1 MILFDIFRWFA
12 IIQGFWLYWLFF
24 KRKTYYE
31 DGNPRRK
38 SRRFKGGKLIISNH
52 VSVLDFMVNMYV
64 VLPRKL
70 WVVASEH
77 AYRNKLQGFG
87 MKFFGGIP
95 CDRRIR
101 SMRFMEKSVEV
112 LKRGGLVQIF
122 PEGMERY
129 DGTIGPF
136 FQSYLVIAHRADV
149 PIIPIV
155 TDGSY
160 GFGKRTHILIGNEID
175 VRDYVKTEG
184 PIIPREELAAAN
196 EAIHAR
202 FLALKDELDARIQ
215 ADKTAKAEKK
225 ASKNPRKTP
234 ENRQKTAENTP
245 EKIASE
251 GRKDG
256 K

>member
-38 SRRFKGGKLIISNH
+38 SRRFKGPKLIISNH
-52 VSVLDFMVNMYV
+52 YCVLDFMLNMFL

-87 MKFFGGIP
+87 MRFFGGIP

-101 SMRFMEKSVEV
+101 SMRFMERSVEV

-122 PEGMERY
+122 PEGKNTD
-129 DGTIGPF
+129 DGLIGPF
-136 FQSYLVIAHRADV
+136 YASYIVIAHRAGV
-149 PIIPIV
+149 PIIPIM
-155 TDGSY
+155 TDGNY
-160 GFGKRTHILIGNEID
+160 GFFKRTHVLVGNEID
-175 VRDYVKTEG
+175 LKDYITAEG
-184 PIIPREELAAAN
+184 PIIPRDQLESAN
-196 EAIHAR
+196 EAIR
-202 FLALKDELDARIQ
+202 GKVLALKADLDARV
-215 ADKTAKAEKK
+215 AAEK
-225 ASKNPRKTP
+225 SKRSK
-234 ENRQKTAENTP
+234 
-245 EKIASE
+245 
-251 GRKDG
+251 RKDG
-256 K
+256 N

>member
-38 SRRFKGGKLIISNH
+38 SRRFKGPKLIISNH
-52 VSVLDFMVNMYV
+52 YCVLDFMLNLFL

-87 MKFFGGIP
+87 MRFFGGIP

-112 LKRGGLVQIF
+112 LKNGGMVQIF
-122 PEGMERY
+122 PEGRNTD
-129 DGTIGPF
+129 DGLLGPF
-136 FQSYLVIAHRADV
+136 YASYIVIAHRAGV

-155 TDGSY
+155 TDGNY
-160 GFGKRTHILIGNEID
+160 GFFKRTHVLVGNEID
-175 VRDYVKTEG
+175 LKDYITAEG
-184 PIIPREELAAAN
+184 PIIPRDQLESAN
-196 EAIHAR
+196 EAIRNHV
-202 FLALKDELDARIQ
+202 LALKSDLDARV
-215 ADKTAKAEKK
+215 AAEK
-225 ASKNPRKTP
+225 NRKT
-234 ENRQKTAENTP
+234 K
-245 EKIASE
+245 
-251 GRKDG
+251 RKDG
-256 K
+256 N

>member
-31 DGNPRRK
+31 DGNPHRK
-38 SRRFKGGKLIISNH
+38 SRRFKGPKLIISNH
-52 VSVLDFMVNMYV
+52 YCVLDFMLNMFL

-87 MKFFGGIP
+87 MRFFGGIP

-112 LKRGGLVQIF
+112 LKNGGMVQIF
-122 PEGMERY
+122 PEGRNTD
-129 DGTIGPF
+129 DGLIGPF
-136 FQSYLVIAHRADV
+136 YASYIVIAHRAGV

-155 TDGSY
+155 TDGNY
-160 GFGKRTHILIGNEID
+160 GFFKRTHVLVGNEID
-175 VRDYVKTEG
+175 LKDYITAEG
-184 PIIPREELAAAN
+184 PIIPRDQLESAN
-196 EAIHAR
+196 EAIR
-202 FLALKDELDARIQ
+202 DRVLALKADLDARV
-215 ADKTAKAEKK
+215 AAEK
-225 ASKNPRKTP
+225 SKKS
-234 ENRQKTAENTP
+234 K
-245 EKIASE
+245 
-251 GRKDG
+251 RKDG
-256 K
+256 N

>member
-1 MILFDIFRWFA
+1 MIFFDIFRWFA

-31 DGNPRRK
+31 DGNRK
-38 SRRFKGGKLIISNH
+38 KRSRRFKGAKLIISNH
-52 VSVLDFMVNMYV
+52 VSVLDYILNMYV

-101 SMRFMEKSVEV
+101 SMRFVEQSVKV
-112 LKRGGLVQIF
+112 LKRGGVVQIF

-129 DGTIGPF
+129 DGLVGPF
-136 FQSYLVIAHRADV
+136 YPSYLVIAHRGDA

-155 TDGSY
+155 TDGRY
-160 GFGKRTHILIGNEID
+160 GFCKRTHILIGNEIN
-175 VRDYVKTEG
+175 VKDYIKTEG

-196 EAIHAR
+196 EAIHEK
-202 FLALKDELDARIQ
+202 FLALKADLDARIA
-215 ADKTAKAEKK
+215 ADKAAKAARK
-225 ASKNPRKTP
+225 SKRRKT
-234 ENRQKTAENTP
+234 
-245 EKIASE
+245 
-251 GRKDG
+251 GKDG
-256 K
+256 E

>member
-1 MILFDIFRWFA
+1 MILLDIFRWFA

-31 DGNPRRK
+31 DGNSRHK
-38 SRRFKGGKLIISNH
+38 ARRFKGGKLIISNH
-52 VSVLDFMVNMYV
+52 KSVLDFMLNMYV

-87 MKFFGGIP
+87 MMFFGGIP

-101 SMRFMEKSVEV
+101 SMRFMEKSAEV
-112 LKRGGLVQIF
+112 LKKGGLVQIF

-129 DGTIGPF
+129 DGQVGPF
-136 FQSYLVIAHRADV
+136 FQSYLVIAHRGNA

-155 TDGSY
+155 TDGNY
-160 GFGKRTHILIGNEID
+160 GFFKRTHILIGNEID
-175 VRDYVKTEG
+175 VRDYIKAEG

-196 EAIHAR
+196 EIIHAK

-215 ADKTAKAEKK
+215 ADKAAKAEKK
-225 ASKNPRKTP
+225 AFKNPRKTP
-234 ENRQKTAENTP
+234 KNGQKTAENTP
-245 EKIASE
+245 QKNASE

-256 K
+256 N

>member
-38 SRRFKGGKLIISNH
+38 SRRFKGPKLIISNH
-52 VSVLDFMVNMYV
+52 YCVLDFMLNMFL

-87 MKFFGGIP
+87 MRFFGGIP

-101 SMRFMEKSVEV
+101 SMRFMERSVEV

-122 PEGMERY
+122 PEGKNTD
-129 DGTIGPF
+129 DGLIGPF
-136 FQSYLVIAHRADV
+136 YASYIVIAHRAGV
-149 PIIPIV
+149 PIIPIM
-155 TDGSY
+155 TDGNY
-160 GFGKRTHILIGNEID
+160 GFFKRTHVLVGNEID
-175 VRDYVKTEG
+175 LKDYITAEG
-184 PIIPREELAAAN
+184 PIIPRDQLESAN
-196 EAIHAR
+196 EAIR
-202 FLALKDELDARIQ
+202 SKVLALKADLDARV
-215 ADKTAKAEKK
+215 AAEK
-225 ASKNPRKTP
+225 SKKS
-234 ENRQKTAENTP
+234 K
-245 EKIASE
+245 
-251 GRKDG
+251 RKDG
-256 K
+256 N

>member
-38 SRRFKGGKLIISNH
+38 SRRFKGAKLIISNH
-52 VSVLDFMVNMYV
+52 YCVLDFMLNMFL

-87 MKFFGGIP
+87 MRFFGGIP

-101 SMRFMEKSVEV
+101 SMRFMERSVEV

-122 PEGMERY
+122 PEGKNTD
-129 DGTIGPF
+129 DGLIGPF
-136 FQSYLVIAHRADV
+136 YASYIVIAHRAGV
-149 PIIPIV
+149 PIIPIM
-155 TDGSY
+155 TDGNY
-160 GFGKRTHILIGNEID
+160 GFFKRTHVLVGNEID
-175 VRDYVKTEG
+175 LKDYITAEG
-184 PIIPREELAAAN
+184 PIIPRDQLESAN
-196 EAIHAR
+196 EVIR
-202 FLALKDELDARIQ
+202 SKVLALKADLDARV
-215 ADKTAKAEKK
+215 AAEK
-225 ASKNPRKTP
+225 SKKS
-234 ENRQKTAENTP
+234 K
-245 EKIASE
+245 
-251 GRKDG
+251 RKDG
-256 K
+256 N

>member
-38 SRRFKGGKLIISNH
+38 SRRFKGAKLIISNH
-52 VSVLDFMVNMYV
+52 CCVLDFMLNMFL

-87 MKFFGGIP
+87 MRFFGGIP

-101 SMRFMEKSVEV
+101 SMRFMERSVEV

-122 PEGMERY
+122 PEGKNTD
-129 DGTIGPF
+129 DGLIGPF
-136 FQSYLVIAHRADV
+136 YASYIVIAHRAGV
-149 PIIPIV
+149 PIIPIM
-155 TDGSY
+155 TDGNY
-160 GFGKRTHILIGNEID
+160 GFFKRTHVLVGNEID
-175 VRDYVKTEG
+175 LKGYITAEG
-184 PIIPREELAAAN
+184 PIIPRDQLESAN
-196 EAIHAR
+196 EAIR
-202 FLALKDELDARIQ
+202 SKVLALKADLDACV
-215 ADKTAKAEKK
+215 AAEK
-225 ASKNPRKTP
+225 SKKS
-234 ENRQKTAENTP
+234 K
-245 EKIASE
+245 
-251 GRKDG
+251 RKDG
-256 K
+256 N

>member
-234 ENRQKTAENTP
+234 ETRQKTAEKTP

>member
-1 MILFDIFRWFA
+1 MIFYDIFRWFA

-24 KRKTYYE
+24 KRKTYFE
-31 DGNPRRK
+31 DGNRK
-38 SRRFKGGKLIISNH
+38 HKARRFRGGKLIISNH
-52 VSVLDFMVNMYV
+52 RSVLDFMLNLYV

-87 MKFFGGIP
+87 MRFFGGIP

-112 LKRGGLVQIF
+112 LKKGGLVQIF

-129 DGTIGPF
+129 DGTVGPF
-136 FQSYLVIAHRADV
+136 FQSYLVIAHRAGV

-160 GFGKRTHILIGNEID
+160 GFFKRTHILIGNEINPK
-175 VRDYVKTEG
+175 DYVKTEG

-196 EAIHAR
+196 EAIHER
-202 FLALKDELDARIQ
+202 FLALKADLDTRVEA
-215 ADKTAKAEKK
+215 
-225 ASKNPRKTP
+225 
-234 ENRQKTAENTP
+234 
-245 EKIASE
+245 EKIAKAAKKNKNK
-251 GRKDG
+251 RKDG
-256 K
+256 N

>member
-38 SRRFKGGKLIISNH
+38 SRRFKGPKLIISNH
-52 VSVLDFMVNMYV
+52 YCVLDFMLNMFL

-87 MKFFGGIP
+87 MRFFGGIP

-101 SMRFMEKSVEV
+101 SMRFMERSVEV

-122 PEGMERY
+122 PEGKNTD
-129 DGTIGPF
+129 DGLIGPF
-136 FQSYLVIAHRADV
+136 YASYIVIAHRAGV
-149 PIIPIV
+149 PIIPVI
-155 TDGSY
+155 TDGNY
-160 GFGKRTHILIGNEID
+160 GFLKQTHVLVGNEINLK
-175 VRDYVKTEG
+175 DYITAEG
-184 PIIPREELAAAN
+184 PIIPRDQLEAAN
-196 EAIHAR
+196 EAIRNHV
-202 FLALKDELDARIQ
+202 LALKADLDARV
-215 ADKTAKAEKK
+215 AAEK
-225 ASKNPRKTP
+225 NRKT
-234 ENRQKTAENTP
+234 K
-245 EKIASE
+245 
-251 GRKDG
+251 RKDG
-256 K
+256 N

>member
-1 MILFDIFRWFA
+1 MIFFDVFRWFA
-12 IIQGFWLYWLFF
+12 IVQGLWLYWVFF

-31 DGNPRRK
+31 DGNRK
-38 SRRFKGGKLIISNH
+38 GKHRRFKGGKLIISNH
-52 VSVLDFMVNMYV
+52 RSVLDFMLNMYV

-87 MKFFGGIP
+87 MTFFGGIP

-101 SMRFMEKSVEV
+101 SMRFMEKSAEV
-112 LKRGGLVQIF
+112 LRKGGLVQIF

-129 DGTIGPF
+129 DGTVGPF
-136 FQSYLVIAHRADV
+136 FQSYLVIAHRGGA

-155 TDGSY
+155 TDGNY
-160 GFGKRTHILIGNEID
+160 GFLKRTHILIGNEID
-175 VRDYVKTEG
+175 VKDYIKTEG

-196 EAIHAR
+196 EAIHER
-202 FLALKDELDARIQ
+202 FLALKADLDARIAAEQ
-215 ADKTAKAEKK
+215 AEKSAQK
-225 ASKNPRKTP
+225 AAR
-234 ENRQKTAENTP
+234 R
-245 EKIASE
+245 

-256 K
+256 N

>member
-52 VSVLDFMVNMYV
+52 KSVLDFMLNMYV

-87 MKFFGGIP
+87 MSFFGGIP

-101 SMRFMEKSVEV
+101 SMRFMEKSAEV
-112 LKRGGLVQIF
+112 LKKGGLVQIF
-122 PEGMERY
+122 PEGRERY
-129 DGTIGPF
+129 DGQVGPF
-136 FQSYLVIAHRADV
+136 FQSYLVIAHRGNA

-155 TDGSY
+155 IDGNY
-160 GFGKRTHILIGNEID
+160 GFFKRTHILIGNEIN
-175 VRDYVKTEG
+175 VKDYIKTEG

-196 EAIHAR
+196 EAIHEK
-202 FLALKDELDARIQ
+202 FLALKADLDARIAAEQ
-215 ADKTAKAEKK
+215 AEKAAKK
-225 ASKNPRKTP
+225 AAR
-234 ENRQKTAENTP
+234 R
-245 EKIASE
+245 

-256 K
+256 N

>member
-1 MILFDIFRWFA
+1 MIFFDIFRWFA

-31 DGNPRRK
+31 DGNRK
-38 SRRFKGGKLIISNH
+38 KRSRRFKGAKLIISNH
-52 VSVLDFMVNMYV
+52 VSVLDYILNMYV

-101 SMRFMEKSVEV
+101 SMRFVEQSVKV
-112 LKRGGLVQIF
+112 LKRGGVVQIF

-129 DGTIGPF
+129 DGLVGPF
-136 FQSYLVIAHRADV
+136 YPSYLVIAHRGGA

-155 TDGSY
+155 TDGRY
-160 GFGKRTHILIGNEID
+160 GFCKRTHILIGNEIN
-175 VRDYVKTEG
+175 VKDYIKTEG

-196 EAIHAR
+196 EAIHEK
-202 FLALKDELDARIQ
+202 FLALKADLDARIA
-215 ADKTAKAEKK
+215 ADKAAKAARK
-225 ASKNPRKTP
+225 SKRRKT
-234 ENRQKTAENTP
+234 
-245 EKIASE
+245 
-251 GRKDG
+251 GKDG
-256 K
+256 E

>member
-38 SRRFKGGKLIISNH
+38 SRRFKDAKLIISNH
-52 VSVLDFMVNMYV
+52 YCVLDFMLNMFL

-87 MKFFGGIP
+87 MRFFGGIP

-112 LKRGGLVQIF
+112 LKNGGMVQIF
-122 PEGMERY
+122 PEGRNTD
-129 DGTIGPF
+129 DGLIGPF
-136 FQSYLVIAHRADV
+136 YASYIVIAHRAGV

-155 TDGSY
+155 TDGNY
-160 GFGKRTHILIGNEID
+160 GFFKRTHVLVGNEID
-175 VRDYVKTEG
+175 LKDYITAEG
-184 PIIPREELAAAN
+184 PIIPRDQLESAN
-196 EAIHAR
+196 EAIRNHV
-202 FLALKDELDARIQ
+202 LALKSDLDARV
-215 ADKTAKAEKK
+215 AAEK
-225 ASKNPRKTP
+225 NRKT
-234 ENRQKTAENTP
+234 K
-245 EKIASE
+245 
-251 GRKDG
+251 RKDG
-256 K
+256 N